1 MKEIYQST
9 LFDKRIL
16 VAERDAEPEQD
27 AFAVVY
33 ALAELFSIRIVSGEE
48 LAQRRMLRFA
58 AEQLGKEVPEPFYRG
73 FPESVKSLT
82 ADQRLLDQIVHYT
95 VTYGFGLFGRAGHS
109 LLERS
114 WRERSSRRRPSRRT
128 LRSSPRTKPRRFFAG
143 AQRICCR
150 APAP

>member
-82 ADQRLLDQIVHYT
+82 ADQRLFDQIVHYT

-109 LLERS
+109 LLENVL
-114 WRERSSRRRPSRRT
+114 ERKAFQEKTEPQDFTIVSEDEAEAL
-128 LRSSPRTKPRRFFAG
+128 LRG
-143 AQRICCR
+143 
-150 APAP
+150 